1 MICTRIVINKYTF
14 NIRTQYRHSI
24 PRHITSANEKKCK
37 EKEINTIWITE
48 NQLIPGVQEGLQRKE
63 ANVGDTGGKYPRP
76 IQKERKEL
84 PTAH

>member
-1 MICTRIVINKYTF
+1 M
-14 NIRTQYRHSI
+14 
-24 PRHITSANEKKCK
+24 KKNAK
-37 EKEINTIWITE
+37 RKINTIWITE